1 MRDFPVDS
9 VLYQIE
15 RESVKVVPATF
26 NLGYYCLRSP
36 DQSPQVVCRVDEGSQ
51 LSTFIG
57 MFTVPTDT
65 AAPANNISEDILF
78 SMVIVNLFG
87 I

>member
-26 NLGYYCLRSP
+26 NLSYCCLRSP
-36 DQSPQVVCRVDEGSQ
+36 DQSPQVVSRVDEGSQ

-57 MFTVPTDT
+57 MITVPTDT

-87 I
+87 M